1 MFIISCPGCLYQHV
15 WWLLM
20 LACSPDRGRIDCG
33 SPLSEHL
40 AQVPLPMFLH
50 FLVSCTILFDT
61 KSPWVAHSQGVG
73 TLPFLNKNTYEVAL
87 EKQVWVMGC
96 YWIRR
101 SGKETKMKTK
111 RLKAAN
117 LKTCISGL
125 FQKKILHTV
134 AMRSKKIV
142 YLNFVICEIK
152 IDFNLGLFFLLIL
165 ITANS
170 SYLFHC
176 TLICTTETPKL

>member
-1 MFIISCPGCLYQHV
+1 
-15 WWLLM
+15 M

-61 KSPWVAHSQGVG
+61 KSPWAAHSQGVG

-176 TLICTTETPKL
+176 TLICTTETPKLQLQPEMERLNWSVFHY